1 MASIDFKKGTPLKLR
16 ATTQIHLGKVEKYIN
31 AGDIVEFDGQTLD
44 LGGGEV
50 HNIPQLRG
58 AVLSGWL
65 VPEADITSVYTPQPA
80 DIRIRPA
87 LSADKERG
95 EYMKVEKVE
104 HEERVV
110 GTIGQSAKS
119 PNTGMDSGASGEGVP
134 VGRIMTP
141 AVQTPIVKDSASA
154 AREASRLDST
164 TPPKVEATATGDVD
178 QPIIGETLIDILPN
192 AASPGRVIATK
203 TAGGKSVMLSNG
215 DVWDMGRHWRTRAR
229 DALRKYSGDTAGM
242 NAVRAVEVP
251 SVHKFIDGRVNK

>member
-31 AGDIVEFDGQTLD
+31 AGDIIEFDGQTLD
-44 LGGGEV
+44 LGGGET

-65 VPEADITSVYTPQPA
+65 VPESDTTTVYTPKPA

-95 EYMKVEKVE
+95 EAMKVEKVE

-110 GTIGQSAKS
+110 GTIGQPSER
-119 PNTGMDSGASGEGVP
+119 PTDTGSSGEGVP
-134 VGRIMTP
+134 VGRVMTP

-178 QPIIGETLIDILPN
+178 QPIIGETLTDILPN
-192 AASPGRVIATK
+192 AASSGRTPIVK
-203 TAGGKSVMLSNG
+203 SAGGKSVKLANG
-215 DVWDMGRHWRTRAR
+215 DDWDMGRHWRTRAR
-229 DALRKYSGDTAGM
+229 DALRKYSGDTAGLD
-242 NAVRAVEVP
+242 AVRAVEVP
-251 SVHKFIDGRVNK
+251 SVHKFIDGRINK